1 MTFRQDGSS
10 KFGRD
15 SRWGFFPSVALGWRI
30 SEERFFPKDGV
41 FSNLKLRASWG
52 RLGNEQA
59 LGYYDFQALIST
71 YNNLYGGYVQGSG
84 STPWP
89 GSTARGLAN
98 RNLQWET
105 TDTKNIGFDFGLFNG
120 KLSGSANYYYNRTED
135 MLITKKLA
143 PSVGLFDPVMNVGK
157 IRNTGIELEMSWQD
171 KVGALQ
177 YHTSF
182 NLTTT
187 ANKVVELSDPKQAL
201 YGDGLKWGTEHF
213 PTQTRAGYPIAGFYL
228 YRTEGIFQSDTEA
241 ESYKNDKGER
251 LQPNAKGGD
260 IRFADINGD
269 GVINEEDKEFCGAAI
284 PKVEAN
290 LTFGVDYKGWD
301 CSFLLG
307 GGWGGKLYNANR
319 YFYEGMSSGSNFLE
333 TTLNAWTPE
342 NKQTDIPR
350 AVLQD
355 MNGNARESDRFLETG
370 NYIRMRQLQLGYTF
384 SPSVLHKLR
393 VENLRLYTSVE
404 NLFTITPYTGI
415 DPEFSRKSAAN
426 PTSDVLNAGV
436 DTHIYPF
443 TRSYIVGLQLSF

>member
-1 MTFRQDGSS
+1 M
-10 KFGRD
+10 
-15 SRWGFFPSVALGWRI
+15 
-30 SEERFFPKDGV
+30 
-41 FSNLKLRASWG
+41 
-52 RLGNEQA
+52 
-59 LGYYDFQALIST
+59 
-71 YNNLYGGYVQGSG
+71 
-84 STPWP
+84 
-89 GSTARGLAN
+89 
-98 RNLQWET
+98 
-105 TDTKNIGFDFGLFNG
+105 
-120 KLSGSANYYYNRTED
+120 
-135 MLITKKLA
+135 
-143 PSVGLFDPVMNVGK
+143 
-157 IRNTGIELEMSWQD
+157 
-171 KVGALQ
+171 
-177 YHTSF
+177 
-182 NLTTT
+182 
-187 ANKVVELSDPKQAL
+187 
-201 YGDGLKWGTEHF
+201 
-213 PTQTRAGYPIAGFYL
+213 
-228 YRTEGIFQSDTEA
+228 
-241 ESYKNDKGER
+241 
-251 LQPNAKGGD
+251 QPNAKGGD

-307 GGWGGKLYNANR
+307 GGWGSKLYNANR